1 MVRRFLQNLSFETFQ
16 VWSDF
21 SKCKTDHG
29 AIRTHS
35 RLKGDLLLEDTP
47 CRKKT
52 ISLHFHTW
60 CCGPKTLKTVEVP
73 AVTGVYLLGPSK
85 EPRYFRSSVK
95 KQLGQTSGS
104 SHFPECRSV
113 AAGPRA
119 LPSRSPGL
127 VMPGGCWEH

>member
-21 SKCKTDHG
+21 TKCKTDHG

-35 RLKGDLLLEDTP
+35 GLKGDLLLEDTP

-73 AVTGVYLLGPSK
+73 AVTGVYLLGP
-85 EPRYFRSSVK
+85 
-95 KQLGQTSGS
+95 QQ
-104 SHFPECRSV
+104 
-113 AAGPRA
+113 RA
-119 LPSRSPGL
+119 
-127 VMPGGCWEH
+127 